1 VSRARHRA
9 RRTCRADFHCRNTC
23 RTRAKSEKRDGV
35 ESRKR
40 ERERERERERKRK
53 KRIYQENGKA
63 RNSEKRIDLRSLRL
77 SVREI
82 DRKIRRG
89 SITVKLCKTNKSRE
103 HGIRRGNDRPR
114 PEMSPRIR
122 PSHRRQ
128 FGRPF
133 KPLTPIY
140 LIADILNRR
149 GSARASPSVFSLSLS
164 LSLSI
169 LAKIRRHICRKRGER
184 MQGGSPRGPAR
195 RQAARA
201 RERARWRRSY
211 GCIPELCKAPTERQV
226 INDALCTA

>member
-1 VSRARHRA
+1 VSRG
-9 RRTCRADFHCRNTC
+9 FSL
-23 RTRAKSEKRDGV
+23 SEYLQDASEVGKTGWSRIKK
-35 ESRKR
+35 ERKR
-40 ERERERERERKRK
+40 KRERERKRK

-164 LSLSI
+164 LSLSRFLQRFADI
-169 LAKIRRHICRKRGER
+169 FAANAANACRADHRGDPL
-184 MQGGSPRGPAR
+184 GGKP
-195 RQAARA
+195 
-201 RERARWRRSY
+201 RERASARGGEDRTAVFPSCAKPQRR
-211 GCIPELCKAPTERQV
+211 GR
-226 INDALCTA
+226 